1 MKIRLIPPLL
11 SPILLPVLVLLFVL
25 LSGISS
31 AAHAQTKPVP
41 LFLQENL
48 DIHGRQL
55 SIDKDLEKILIYF
68 ERESG
73 LRLDWRMLP
82 WNRAQ
87 MMGRNGEGIVFGLSK
102 SPERLKYFQFS
113 QPVVSEKIWAITY
126 GEPRQNFRTLED
138 LRGKTVSIGRGF
150 SHGMDFEKARNVVFT
165 VQEDTAS
172 SGARFKKLMNKRSDL
187 MLWPVRQLNTA
198 AQVEDYLN
206 NKLIP
211 GFNEPEL
218 KGKRFYVSRKPVFY
232 DTVHFAVAHGQYQ
245 EELARLNEVIRRGT
259 ESGELPKLMAK
270 FY

>member
-1 MKIRLIPPLL
+1 MK
-11 SPILLPVLVLLFVL
+11 
-25 LSGISS
+25 
-31 AAHAQTKPVP
+31 
-41 LFLQENL
+41 
-48 DIHGRQL
+48 
-55 SIDKDLEKILIYF
+55 
-68 ERESG
+68 
-73 LRLDWRMLP
+73 
-82 WNRAQ
+82 
-87 MMGRNGEGIVFGLSK
+87 
-102 SPERLKYFQFS
+102 
-113 QPVVSEKIWAITY
+113 KIWAITY
-126 GEPRQNFRTLED
+126 GEPRQDFRTLED

-165 VQEDTAS
+165 VQEDSAS

-187 MLWPVRQLNTA
+187 MLWPVRQLSTS

-211 GFNEPEL
+211 GFNDPEL

-232 DTVHFAVAHGQYQ
+232 DTVHFAVAQGQYQ